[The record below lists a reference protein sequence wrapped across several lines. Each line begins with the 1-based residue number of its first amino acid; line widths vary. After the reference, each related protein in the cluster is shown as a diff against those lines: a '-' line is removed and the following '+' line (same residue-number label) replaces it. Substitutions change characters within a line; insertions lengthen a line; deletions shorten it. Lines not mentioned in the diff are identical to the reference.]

1 MSHAFHILTLL
12 NRYALLNNVQDHKA
26 SCSQLKFI
34 AEIITIINRKLAKF
48 TADVRINVAI
58 AKNRLYLFR

>member
-1 MSHAFHILTLL
+1 MFF
-12 NRYALLNNVQDHKA
+12 NVSFISYVDSVKQICVVNHKA
-26 SCSQLKFI
+26 SCFQLKII
-34 AEIITIINRKLAKF
+34 AEIITIINRKLAKL